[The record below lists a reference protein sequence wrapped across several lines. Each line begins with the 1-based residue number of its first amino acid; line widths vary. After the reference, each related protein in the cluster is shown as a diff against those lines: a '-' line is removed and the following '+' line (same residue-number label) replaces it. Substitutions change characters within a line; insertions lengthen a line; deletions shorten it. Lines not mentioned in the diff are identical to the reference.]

1 MSESVPASKSVCLTT
16 PPLLMG
22 MNTNS
27 IMLFGTIVAA
37 AIGHVFDQEDVEY
50 FDVSTVESDGRHG
63 FFMQIPLV
71 LYPSYANSEDE
82 TANPNNVERV
92 LLNFH
97 IDEDCIN
104 VRASLDCEH
113 RISGLMHILAT
124 VMMPLVQKQNLILD
138 TRPNLNSI
146 TTIPCLDYDFYDFVK
161 ADILPPSHEFLH
173 NIWKKLQPDISPL
186 PNTDEEVQQI
196 AAQYPSRRMLDKTI
210 SSYRFQSLNIQNFTS
225 YKIADYMP
233 N

>member
-1 MSESVPASKSVCLTT
+1 MSEFVPASKSVCLTA

-22 MNTNS
+22 MNADS
-27 IMLFGTIVAA
+27 IALFGTIVAA

-71 LYPSYANSEDE
+71 LHPSYVNSEDGN
-82 TANPNNVERV
+82 ANLDNAERV
-92 LLNFH
+92 LLDFRIN
-97 IDEDCIN
+97 DDCIQ
-104 VRASLDCEH
+104 VRASLDYEY
-113 RISGLMHILAT
+113 RINSLMHIVST
-124 VMMPLVQKQNLILD
+124 IMMPLVQKQDFIID
-138 TRPNLNSI
+138 TRPNLNST
-146 TTIPCLDYDFYDFVK
+146 TTIPPLEYDFYDFVK
-161 ADILPPSHEFLH
+161 AGILPPSHMFLH

-196 AAQYPSRRMLDKTI
+196 AAQYPNRRMLDETI
-210 SSYRFQSLNIQNFTS
+210 SSYKFQSLNIHNFTS
-225 YKIADYMP
+225 YILDDYKP